1 MHYSEI
7 NLGFSEPRNLV
18 VKLFCRVIIA
28 CYVFIAYV
36 GCGVSVDPIELE
48 NNIINAQN
56 AINQAEN
63 LDAAKFA
70 RERLN
75 RARDFLDQ
83 ARQARDTNQSV
94 QSIDL
99 AFRGQMQAQLA
110 EAYARE
116 QRAKQ
121 KIDQVYQADL
131 RAMVL
136 GMEYEIQIA
145 ETGKMIAE
153 ERAHQAEVRET
164 QAEER
169 ANQAEAEA
177 IQSRRESTAAI
188 ATARVQTQ
196 IDQAQSVLDTAKDL
210 GALAYA
216 LTDYQTAEKQLNQ
229 SVFFLS
235 QGQLDQAS
243 EIAVQAEQTARIART
258 MAINGLTDA
267 QASQSQAYAKANF
280 VVSYAREEIR
290 KAERVNAFI
299 HAKDLITKAKRLSE
313 QANNAMRLENYDH
326 AIDYANQSKEQANQ
340 AYVISN
346 TAEKLRLEQEALEE
360 KIAQAKD
367 MIFKAEE
374 TFNQDIDLAINLDP
388 NGYNKSK
395 LLLDQAQK
403 ALKSNNYDKAIENAQ
418 KSINQLKLSIKNAQR
433 LDTLETQIVQAVKQ
447 IKKIGSVEINR
458 NPNGVLIRF
467 SKDVFE
473 SGSAKLNQKY
483 FSIIK
488 QLGRIIEEFSNLK
501 IRVES
506 HSDSI
511 GDAVENKKLT
521 ERRVN
526 VFMKY
531 LLKESNLSKDNLTA
545 VGLGEKNPIAT
556 NINKT
561 GRDKNRRID
570 VIFLTRTSPPIRN
583 KDL

>member
-1 MHYSEI
+1 M
-7 NLGFSEPRNLV
+7 

-153 ERAHQAEVRET
+153 EWAHRAEVRET

-210 GALAYA
+210 GALAYS

-395 LLLDQAQK
+395 LLLDQAQE

-433 LDTLETQIVQAVKQ
+433 LDTLETQIVQVVKQ

>member
-1 MHYSEI
+1 
-7 NLGFSEPRNLV
+7 V

-290 KAERVNAFI
+290 KAERVNALI